1 MTIKHII
8 TRFRQMGGFH
18 LVKEYVR
25 LGYAGPLLKE
35 FLRSLTGRQSFK
47 TGYSKILQRIVP
59 DLNAEYYPI
68 MKTAAAAYDAKP
80 HECHRS
86 DKVWFCWIQGM
97 DKAPDL
103 VKACLN
109 SQRKWL
115 HDKEIVIVDGSTW
128 QNHVEIPDYI
138 VEKYRKGLIPQA
150 LFSDII
156 RLELLLRH
164 GGTWID
170 STVLCTGDSY
180 DRAYLDSDLF
190 MFQYGRPC
198 DPDYGGISNWFITSC
213 TQNRLLT
220 ILRDM
225 LYAYWK
231 DHDCAL
237 NYYIFHSFFS
247 LIQKEY
253 PEEAAK
259 MPYGSSMASIALGRN
274 VWRKY
279 DAEKFAKVTQKTC
292 FHKLNYRQG
301 PEVVSDKEN
310 YYNEILR
317 QYTNA

>member
-1 MTIKHII
+1 MTVKHII
-8 TRFRQMGGFH
+8 TRFRQLGGIH
-18 LVKEYVR
+18 LVREYIR

-35 FLRSLTGRQSFK
+35 FMRSLSGKQSFK
-47 TGYSKILQRIVP
+47 AGYSKILQRIIP
-59 DLNAEYYPI
+59 ELNAKYYPV
-68 MKTAAAAYDAKP
+68 MNAAASAYDARP
-80 HECHRS
+80 HDCHRS
-86 DKVWFCWIQGM
+86 DKVWFCWLQGM

-103 VKACLN
+103 VRACLN

-115 HDKEIVIVDGSTW
+115 HDKEIILVDGMNW
-128 QNHVEIPDYI
+128 KDYVDIPDYI
-138 VEKYRKGLIPQA
+138 VEKYRKGCIPQA
-150 LFSDII
+150 LFSDIV

-170 STVLCTGDSY
+170 STVLCTGDGF
-180 DRAYLDSDLF
+180 DKAYLDSDLF
-190 MFQYGRPC
+190 MFQYGRPGSAE
-198 DPDYGGISNWFITSC
+198 YGGISNWFITAC

-231 DHDCAL
+231 DYDCAL

-247 LIQKEY
+247 VIQKEF
-253 PEEAAK
+253 PEESAK
-259 MPYGSSMASIALGRN
+259 MPYGPSAVAISLGRN
-274 VWRKY
+274 IWRKL
-279 DAEKFAKVTQKTC
+279 DAAKYEKVTAATC

-301 PEVVSDKEN
+301 PEVVKDGGN